1 MLAVSIRLLLS
12 FLRSASLMN
21 VGSVCSVHHRMIS
34 FLLSTRIL
42 WALRKVLNKRT
53 SKWMNE
59 IFRYTCLSSYD
70 IPDIRVVLTV
80 YGLGLLEWFFFFLN
94 ETFPGIKYYLFFA
107 ENDTVWADIARFA
120 CVITFYG
127 HIIIYNSFII
137 LSCQPGIHFIFLRW
151 LRMFLWD
158 SLNFNFKVCFSN
170 DISNYFRGKNRCF
183 NVSPYRRTILMYLS
197 LLWPWMY
204 LYG

>member
-1 MLAVSIRLLLS
+1 MRFSDTPVFLVTIYLTSGWSLL
-12 FLRSASLMN
+12 FM
-21 VGSVCSVHHRMIS
+21 
-34 FLLSTRIL
+34 
-42 WALRKVLNKRT
+42 ALG
-53 SKWMNE
+53 
-59 IFRYTCLSSYD
+59 CLSD
-70 IPDIRVVLTV
+70 
-80 YGLGLLEWFFFFLN
+80 FFFLN